1 MPSIIESLTK
11 NQFKKSTT
19 KSFFNKGIPNKLYH
33 YTNGSAFMGIIK
45 NKQMW
50 ASHIRFMNDLK
61 EEILAIEILE
71 ERIKKNSNLSNY
83 DIPNVIG
90 NAKKFFTVE
99 NIKKEV
105 FILSFSECKDDLN
118 QWRGYANVPPSYSIG
133 FDVTKMTTEAEIE
146 TDASEIKEFINTP
159 WASDERKEKLFIA
172 PCFYDSVEHESLI
185 DEIVNDSIT
194 YLKSSYIGNVKKE
207 VALGKE
213 IAKRLIFYSPL
224 IKHEMSAREKEW
236 RIIIVYEKSVKP
248 ESIDRNLLENKY
260 NNTTDSYEKEWLGN
274 KLDDYDFNEA
284 RLIEDKELLDF
295 RMGKSFIVPF
305 FKFSLKEEFFR
316 EFFIGACPDKESVM
330 ESTLYF
336 LSKNG
341 FSFETAKK
349 MTKYTSNP
357 YRNW

>member
-1 MPSIIESLTK
+1 MSSITENLMK
-11 NQFKKSTT
+11 NQSKKSNA
-19 KSFFNKGIPNKLYH
+19 KSFFNKEIPNKLYH
-33 YTNGSAFMGIIK
+33 YTNGTAFLSIVK

-61 EEILAIEILE
+61 EEILAIELLSKYIE
-71 ERIKKNSNLSNY
+71 KNSNLTTYN
-83 DIPNVIG
+83 IPAVID
-90 NAKKFFTVE
+90 NAKKFFTAE
-99 NIKKEV
+99 NTEKEV

-133 FDVTKMTTEAEIE
+133 FDVTKMTTEEEIE

-185 DEIVNDSIT
+185 DEIINDSIKH
-194 YLKSSYIGNVKKE
+194 LKSADIDNVKKE

-224 IKHEMSAREKEW
+224 IKHEMSAKEKEW
-236 RIIIVYEKSVKP
+236 RIIIVYEKSVKSA
-248 ESIDRNLLENKY
+248 SIDKKALEEKY
-260 NNTTDSYEKEWLGN
+260 NNTNDPYEKAEIGN
-274 KLDDYDFNEA
+274 ELDDYEFNEG
-284 RLIEDKELLDF
+284 RLKEDEKLLDF